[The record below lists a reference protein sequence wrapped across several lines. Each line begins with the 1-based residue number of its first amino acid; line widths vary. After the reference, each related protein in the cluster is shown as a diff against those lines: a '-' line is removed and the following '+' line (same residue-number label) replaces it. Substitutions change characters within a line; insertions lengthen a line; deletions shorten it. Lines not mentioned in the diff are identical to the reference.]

1 MRRAIETASR
11 DGKAIL
17 LEDDAS
23 GEYAVARWSAEA
35 NDWVGESGEPIEIA
49 ATHWYAMPP
58 PSWAR
63 RLGVFAFSSNQA
75 RQPKVSD
82 PLREAVNA
90 TPVDTIEAWAMP
102 VEDRP
107 IPKVR
112 RRVAALLTIA
122 TLLMMAPVGVSLGI
136 LGGPAKVRAPLSQS
150 EVPQQAA
157 SLEQDIVPKP
167 RTDFDGYHLPAT
179 AQTTGLATQSLEKEQ
194 RPETLADELAKA
206 QRIIRELNLQLR
218 EQASELAI
226 ARRETEMHAAQS
238 SRTADEKAQLKQAT
252 DSTAALARE
261 LASQLAMTRREI
273 DAHVAPARDASAEA
287 AQIKQTAES
296 TAAELRLSLQQQ
308 RDRAEALARDLASAR
323 REIEAQATPARDARA
338 EAAQIKQTAESTAE
352 ELRQSLQQERD
363 RAEALARDL
372 ASVRREIEAQATL
385 ARDARAEAAQIRQAA
400 ESSAEELRHSLQ
412 QERDRAKAWRDL
424 AATRREIDTHAKP
437 SSKAATEVKHTKRHL
452 QRKRDRDF
460 ELGPAQLF
468 RIFRSAPAPR
478 VKPTVPKSKTF
489 RHEFG

>member
-1 MRRAIETASR
+1 MRRAIETAPG

-35 NDWVGESGEPIEIA
+35 NDWVGESGEPIQIA

-90 TPVDTIEAWAMP
+90 TPVDAIEAWAMP

-107 IPKVR
+107 VPKVR

-167 RTDFDGYHLPAT
+167 RTDFDGYPPAGNRT
-179 AQTTGLATQSLEKEQ
+179 DDRTGNAVTGKGTTSGDSC
-194 RPETLADELAKA
+194 R
-206 QRIIRELNLQLR
+206 R
-218 EQASELAI
+218 
-226 ARRETEMHAAQS
+226 ARQ
-238 SRTADEKAQLKQAT
+238 
-252 DSTAALARE
+252 STA
-261 LASQLAMTRREI
+261 
-273 DAHVAPARDASAEA
+273 HH
-287 AQIKQTAES
+287 
-296 TAAELRLSLQQQ
+296 Q
-308 RDRAEALARDLASAR
+308 RA
-323 REIEAQATPARDARA
+323 
-338 EAAQIKQTAESTAE
+338 
-352 ELRQSLQQERD
+352 
-363 RAEALARDL
+363 
-372 ASVRREIEAQATL
+372 
-385 ARDARAEAAQIRQAA
+385 
-400 ESSAEELRHSLQ
+400 
-412 QERDRAKAWRDL
+412 
-424 AATRREIDTHAKP
+424 
-437 SSKAATEVKHTKRHL
+437 
-452 QRKRDRDF
+452 
-460 ELGPAQLF
+460 
-468 RIFRSAPAPR
+468 
-478 VKPTVPKSKTF
+478 
-489 RHEFG
+489 